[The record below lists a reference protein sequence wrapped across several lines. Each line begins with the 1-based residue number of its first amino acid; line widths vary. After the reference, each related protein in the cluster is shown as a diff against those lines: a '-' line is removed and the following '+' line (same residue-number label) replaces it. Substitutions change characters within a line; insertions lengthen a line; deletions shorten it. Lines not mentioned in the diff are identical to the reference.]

1 MSIND
6 LPLHR
11 LRKIEIVVR
20 AEDHRLVEDL
30 LDASGI
36 GGWTVIRDV
45 AGMGHSGFHQGKTIF
60 NDQTGLLMFVGVAE
74 PKVIADVARGLGR
87 LFATHAG
94 VTFMSD
100 VDVMRS
106 DYFSVHETSAR

>member
-1 MSIND
+1 MTIHD

-11 LRKIEIVVR
+11 LRKIEIVVH

-30 LDASGI
+30 LEASGI
-36 GGWTVIRDV
+36 GGWTMIRDV
-45 AGMGHSGFHQGKTIF
+45 AGMGHGGFHQGKTIF

-87 LFATHAG
+87 IFETCAG

-100 VDVMRS
+100 VEVMRS
-106 DYFSVHETSAR
+106 DYFAVHDAAAR